1 VTRDQS
7 RVEPGDELG
16 QPARD
21 FDTYL
26 VAVPDL
32 AGRLVGKRVDGEF
45 YRDHAVGG
53 VRTCDVI
60 FGWGIGH
67 ELLAGFPGIGW
78 DHGYGDFVA
87 VPDAAT
93 MRPLA
98 WWPRTALVFGD
109 AVRDDGSPVDVAP
122 RQVLAD
128 QLERAEALGYSV
140 VAASELEFTVFEETP
155 RSLEDKGYAR
165 LAPHGAVLHP
175 ELLESTG
182 LDGRLLTRLCGSL
195 RRSGIPVE
203 SIKAEYSLGQYELV
217 MSAAAAMAAAD
228 NHAVYKLGAREIFRG
243 AGLAASFMAKWDEGH
258 GGSSCHIHVSL
269 VDKVGCNLF
278 GVGDDRA
285 LRHFIGG
292 IEHYAR
298 DVFLLWAQ
306 YPNSY
311 KRFVPDTFAPS
322 AFSWGTD
329 NRTAALRIAGAGTSR
344 HLENRIPGADVN
356 PYLAYS
362 GLIAAGLA
370 GIEEQREPSDGV
382 GNANAYAQAGLSALP
397 RTLAEAIDAFASS
410 KFARE
415 RFTSQVVDHIANFSA
430 KELDSSRLAV
440 TDWDRRRLF
449 DI

>member
-1 VTRDQS
+1 MTSESS
-7 RVEPGDELG
+7 RAALGGDLG
-16 QPARD
+16 QPVRD

-32 AGRLVGKRVDGEF
+32 AGRLVGKRIDGEF
-45 YRDHAVGG
+45 YCDSAVYG
-53 VRTCDVI
+53 VRTCDVV

-67 ELLAGFPGIGW
+67 ELLADFPGIGW
-78 DHGYGDFVA
+78 DHGYGDFV
-87 VPDAAT
+87 VLPDQAT
-93 MRPLA
+93 TRPLA
-98 WWPRTALVFGD
+98 WWPETALVFGN
-109 AVRDDGSPVDVAP
+109 AVRDDGSPVEVAP
-122 RQVLAD
+122 RQVLAE
-128 QLERAEALGYSV
+128 QLKHAKTLGYSV

-155 RSLEDKGYAR
+155 RSLDEKGFAR
-165 LAPHGAVLHP
+165 LVPHGTALHP
-175 ELLESTG
+175 ELIESTG
-182 LDGRLLTRLCGSL
+182 LDGTLLTDLCHSL

-217 MSAAAAMAAAD
+217 MSAATAMAAAD
-228 NHAVYKLGAREIFRG
+228 NHAVYKLGAREIFRR
-243 AGLAASFMAKWDEGH
+243 AGLSASFIAKWDERY

-269 VDKVGCNLF
+269 VDEAGVNLF
-278 GVGDDRA
+278 GAGDDRA

-292 IEHYAR
+292 IERYAA
-298 DVFLLWAQ
+298 DVFLMWAP

-322 AFSWGTD
+322 AFSWGAD
-329 NRTAALRIAGAGTSR
+329 NRTAALRVAGAGAGR

-370 GIEEQREPSDGV
+370 GIEEKREPADGV
-382 GNANAYAQAGLSALP
+382 GNANAYAREGLSALP
-397 RTLAEAIDAFASS
+397 GTLEEAIETFTASA
-410 KFARE
+410 FARE
-415 RFTSQVVDHIANFSA
+415 RLGDQVVDHIANFSA
-430 KELDSSRLAV
+430 KERDASRLAV